1 MTSTARTLTAG
12 LAAAA
17 TAALCVLL
25 TSSPA
30 HALTQVKHEVAQG
43 GDRFEVHCNQP
54 TTVRW
59 ALPAGATN
67 VKVLEPVAG
76 TKLEDGFG
84 RDIVATVQSVT
95 ARTEGATT
103 VVEITV
109 VGTDKACSYPGAWDT
124 NSIDFRATY
133 DRVVVSPVL
142 FSDDV
147 GGIRPRQRPTR
158 ISAGYQKG
166 WRNLRWQSWGGT
178 TATGRGRF
186 VGQRVVAV
194 GPYARIKSFSYPVRV
209 TLYRVKVCGGG
220 GLYYTRIRTTFV
232 GRVPAVIRRQAKPLG
247 TAGCLD

>member
-1 MTSTARTLTAG
+1 MTFTARSLTAG

-17 TAALCVLL
+17 TAVLFVLL
-25 TSSPA
+25 APPPA

-43 GDRFEVHCNQP
+43 GDRFEVYCGQA

-59 ALPAGATN
+59 SLPAGAAN

-84 RDIVATVQSVT
+84 RDIVATVQSVRPR
-95 ARTEGATT
+95 AEGAST

-109 VGTDKACSYPGAWDT
+109 VGSDKACSYPGAWDT

-133 DRVVVSPVL
+133 DRVVTSPVL
-142 FSDDV
+142 FSDDF
-147 GGIRPRQRPTR
+147 GGIHPRQRPAR
-158 ISAGYQKG
+158 ISAGAGKG
-166 WRNLRWQSWGGT
+166 WRNLRWQRWGDN
-178 TATGRGRF
+178 TAAGRGRF
-186 VGQRVVAV
+186 VGQRIVAV

-209 TLYRVKVCGGG
+209 TLSRVKPCGGG
-220 GLYYTRIRTTFV
+220 GLYYTKLTTTFV

-247 TAGCLD
+247 TASCLD